1 MSETRPIR
9 VLVAKPGLDGHD
21 RGAKVIARALRDAG
35 MEVIYT
41 GIRQTPEILNLCATT
56 SRLIAWPRR
65 SRSTLQNIVE
75 RLLNGDR
82 RALARMVTL
91 IENESP
97 QARHYL
103 AELHR
108 CAGRAHI
115 IGVTGAPGAGKST
128 LATHIVRE
136 LRRRDRKIGV
146 VAVDPTSPFS
156 GGAILGDRIRMMELA
171 GDPNVFI
178 RSMASRGS
186 LGGLSAS
193 TRDVVRAMDAAG
205 YDPIIIETVG
215 TGQAEVEVM
224 RAAQT
229 VLVVTA
235 PGMGDEVQAIK
246 AGILEIADIFV
257 VSKADKPGAD
267 QTVAELAMLLSL
279 DPQRRLHDKSKPYWR
294 IPVLK
299 TSAIKDQGITQLVD
313 AMEKHR
319 EYLVESGM
327 LMHRAQRQ
335 VVSEVQ
341 ALVLHAVVN
350 ALKAHVGED
359 EWQQMVEDITTR
371 ERDPYSVAQE
381 LEERIGLKSG

>member
-1 MSETRPIR
+1 
-9 VLVAKPGLDGHD
+9 
-21 RGAKVIARALRDAG
+21 
-35 MEVIYT
+35 
-41 GIRQTPEILNLCATT
+41 
-56 SRLIAWPRR
+56 
-65 SRSTLQNIVE
+65 LQNIVE

-205 YDPIIIETVG
+205 YDQIIIETVG

-327 LMHRAQRQ
+327 LTQRAQRQ
-335 VVSEVQ
+335 VMSEVQ

-350 ALKAHVGED
+350 ALKANVGEE

-381 LEERIGLKSG
+381 LEERIGLKGG

>member
-1 MSETRPIR
+1 M
-9 VLVAKPGLDGHD
+9 
-21 RGAKVIARALRDAG
+21 
-35 MEVIYT
+35 
-41 GIRQTPEILNLCATT
+41 
-56 SRLIAWPRR
+56 
-65 SRSTLQNIVE
+65 QNIIE

-97 QARHYL
+97 VARRYL
-103 AELHR
+103 AELHQHT
-108 CAGRAHI
+108 GRGHI

-128 LATHIVRE
+128 LVTHLVRE

-146 VAVDPTSPFS
+146 VAVDPSSPFS
-156 GGAILGDRIRMMELA
+156 GGALLGDRIRMMELA
-171 GDPNVFI
+171 GDPRVFI

-229 VLVVTA
+229 VLVVCA

-257 VSKADKPGAD
+257 VSKADRPGSD
-267 QTVAELAMLLSL
+267 QTVAELAMMLSL
-279 DPQRRLHDKSKPYWR
+279 DPARRQHDKSRPYWK
-294 IPVLK
+294 IPVLR
-299 TSAIKDQGITQLVD
+299 TSALKDQGLIELAD
-313 AMEKHR
+313 AIQQHR
-319 EYLVESGM
+319 AYLDESGA
-327 LMHRAQRQ
+327 LAQRIQRQ
-335 VVSEVQ
+335 VRSEVET
-341 ALVLHAVVN
+341 LILHAVSN
-350 ALKAHVGED
+350 ALKQAVSAE
-359 EWQQMVEDITTR
+359 EWQRLVEDITAR
-371 ERDPYSVAQE
+371 ERDPYSVAGE
-381 LEERIGLKSG
+381 LELRIGLARE

>member
-1 MSETRPIR
+1 
-9 VLVAKPGLDGHD
+9 
-21 RGAKVIARALRDAG
+21 
-35 MEVIYT
+35 
-41 GIRQTPEILNLCATT
+41 
-56 SRLIAWPRR
+56 
-65 SRSTLQNIVE
+65 LQNLAE
-75 RLLNGDR
+75 RLLSGDR

-97 QARHYL
+97 QARRYL
-103 AELHR
+103 AELHQH
-108 CAGRAHI
+108 AGKAHI
-115 IGVTGAPGAGKST
+115 VGVTGAPGAGKST
-128 LATHIVRE
+128 LVTHIVRE
-136 LRRRDRKIGV
+136 LRRRDRKVGV
-146 VAVDPTSPFS
+146 VAVDPTSPFT

-171 GDPNVFI
+171 GDPHVFI

-205 YDPIIIETVG
+205 YNPIIIETVG

-229 VLVVTA
+229 VLVVSA

-279 DPQRRLHDKSKPYWR
+279 DPNRRLHDKSKPYWR

-313 AMEKHR
+313 AIEQHR

-327 LMHRAQRQ
+327 LAHRAQRQ
-335 VVSEVQ
+335 VRSEVE
-341 ALVLHAVVN
+341 ALVVHAVMN
-350 ALKAHVGED
+350 ALREELTED
-359 EWQQMVEDITTR
+359 EWQKLLEDITTR
-371 ERDPYSVAQE
+371 ERDPYSVAGE
-381 LEERIGLKSG
+381 LQERIGLRKS

>member
-1 MSETRPIR
+1 M
-9 VLVAKPGLDGHD
+9 
-21 RGAKVIARALRDAG
+21 
-35 MEVIYT
+35 
-41 GIRQTPEILNLCATT
+41 
-56 SRLIAWPRR
+56 
-65 SRSTLQNIVE
+65 QNIVE
-75 RLLNGDR
+75 RLLSGDR

-97 QARHYL
+97 QAHLFL
-103 AELHR
+103 AELHQH
-108 CAGRAHI
+108 AGRAHI

-128 LATHIVRE
+128 LVTRLVRE
-136 LRRRDRKIGV
+136 LRRRVRRVGV
-146 VAVDPTSPFS
+146 VAVDPTSPFT

-186 LGGLSAS
+186 LGGLSSS

-279 DPQRRLHDKSKPYWR
+279 DPNRRLHDKTKPYWR

-313 AMEKHR
+313 AIQQHR
-319 EYLVESGM
+319 QYLEESGM
-327 LMHRAQRQ
+327 LANRAQRQ
-335 VVSEVQ
+335 VRSEVES
-341 ALVLHAVVN
+341 LVLHAVLN
-350 ALKAHVGED
+350 ALRDELTED
-359 EWQQMVEDITTR
+359 EWQMVLEDITTR
-371 ERDPYSVAQE
+371 QRNPYNVANE
-381 LEERIGLKSG
+381 LQERIGLKRP

>member
-1 MSETRPIR
+1 
-9 VLVAKPGLDGHD
+9 
-21 RGAKVIARALRDAG
+21 
-35 MEVIYT
+35 
-41 GIRQTPEILNLCATT
+41 
-56 SRLIAWPRR
+56 
-65 SRSTLQNIVE
+65 
-75 RLLNGDR
+75 
-82 RALARMVTL
+82 MVTL

-97 QARHYL
+97 QARRYL
-103 AELHR
+103 AELHQS
-108 CAGRAHI
+108 AGRAHI

-128 LATHIVRE
+128 LVTRVVRE
-136 LRRRDRKIGV
+136 FRRHDRKIGV
-146 VAVDPTSPFS
+146 VAVDPSSPFT

-178 RSMASRGS
+178 RSMASRGN

-205 YDPIIIETVG
+205 YDPIIIETIG

-224 RAAQT
+224 RAAHT
-229 VLVVTA
+229 VLVVSA

-279 DPQRRLHDKSKPYWR
+279 DPHRRHHDKSKPYWR

-313 AMEKHR
+313 AIGQHYR
-319 EYLVESGM
+319 YLVESNM
-327 LMHRAQRQ
+327 LANRMRRQ
-335 VVSEVQ
+335 VRSEVES
-341 ALVLHAVVN
+341 LVLHAVLLTLRAKVTE
-350 ALKAHVGED
+350 A
-359 EWQQMVEDITTR
+359 EWQQLMEDITTR
-371 ERDPYSVAQE
+371 ERDPYSVAIE
-381 LEERIGLKSG
+381 LQKRIGLNHV

>member
-1 MSETRPIR
+1 
-9 VLVAKPGLDGHD
+9 
-21 RGAKVIARALRDAG
+21 
-35 MEVIYT
+35 
-41 GIRQTPEILNLCATT
+41 
-56 SRLIAWPRR
+56 
-65 SRSTLQNIVE
+65 LQNIVE
-75 RLLNGDR
+75 RLLSGDR

-97 QARHYL
+97 QAHLFL
-103 AELHR
+103 AELHQH
-108 CAGRAHI
+108 AGRAHI

-128 LATHIVRE
+128 LVTRLVRE
-136 LRRRDRKIGV
+136 LRRRERRVGV
-146 VAVDPTSPFS
+146 VAVDPTSPFT

-186 LGGLSAS
+186 LGGLSSS

-279 DPQRRLHDKSKPYWR
+279 DPNRRLHDKTKTYWR

-313 AMEKHR
+313 AIQQHR
-319 EYLVESGM
+319 QYLEESGM
-327 LMHRAQRQ
+327 LANRAQRQ
-335 VVSEVQ
+335 VRSEVES
-341 ALVLHAVVN
+341 LVLHAVLN
-350 ALKAHVGED
+350 ALRDELTED
-359 EWQQMVEDITTR
+359 EWQMVLEDITTR
-371 ERDPYSVAQE
+371 QRNPYNVANE
-381 LEERIGLKSG
+381 LQERIGLKRP

>member
-1 MSETRPIR
+1 M
-9 VLVAKPGLDGHD
+9 
-21 RGAKVIARALRDAG
+21 
-35 MEVIYT
+35 
-41 GIRQTPEILNLCATT
+41 
-56 SRLIAWPRR
+56 
-65 SRSTLQNIVE
+65 QNIVE

-97 QARHYL
+97 QARRYL
-103 AELHR
+103 AQLHQH
-108 CAGRAHI
+108 AGHAHI

-128 LATHIVRE
+128 LVTHLVRE
-136 LRRRDRKIGV
+136 LRNRDRKIGV

-171 GDPNVFI
+171 GDSNVFI

-193 TRDVVRAMDAAG
+193 TRDVVRAMDAAA

-229 VLVVTA
+229 VLVVSA

-279 DPQRRLHDKSKPYWR
+279 DPQRRQHDKSKPYWR

-299 TSAIKDQGITQLVD
+299 TSAMKNQGITQLVD
-313 AMEKHR
+313 AIEKHR
-319 EYLVESGM
+319 EYLLESGM
-327 LMHRAQRQ
+327 LTHRAQRQ
-335 VVSEVQ
+335 VLSEVQ

-350 ALKAHVGED
+350 ALKANVSEE

-371 ERDPYSVAQE
+371 ERDPYSVAKE
-381 LEERIGLKSG
+381 LEERIGLK

>member
-1 MSETRPIR
+1 M
-9 VLVAKPGLDGHD
+9 
-21 RGAKVIARALRDAG
+21 
-35 MEVIYT
+35 
-41 GIRQTPEILNLCATT
+41 
-56 SRLIAWPRR
+56 
-65 SRSTLQNIVE
+65 QNIAE
-75 RLLNGDR
+75 RLLSGDR

-91 IENESP
+91 IENEAP
-97 QARHYL
+97 QARRYL
-103 AELHR
+103 AELHQN
-108 CAGRAHI
+108 AANAHI

-128 LATHIVRE
+128 LVTRLVRE

-146 VAVDPTSPFS
+146 VAVDPSSPFT

-171 GDPNVFI
+171 GDPQVFI

-205 YDPIIIETVG
+205 YNPIIIETIG

-229 VLVVTA
+229 VLVVCA
-235 PGMGDEVQAIK
+235 PGMGDEIQAIK

-279 DPQRRLHDKSKPYWR
+279 DPIRRLHDKSKPYWR

-313 AMEKHR
+313 AIEQHNQ
-319 EYLVESGM
+319 YLVESNM
-327 LMHRAQRQ
+327 LVNRMQRQ
-335 VVSEVQ
+335 VRSEVES
-341 ALVLHAVVN
+341 LVLHTVIL
-350 ALKAHVGED
+350 ALRAKVTEA
-359 EWQQMVEDITTR
+359 EWQQLMEDITTR
-371 ERDPYSVAQE
+371 ERDPYSVAIE
-381 LEERIGLKSG
+381 LQKRIGLNHV

>member
-1 MSETRPIR
+1 
-9 VLVAKPGLDGHD
+9 
-21 RGAKVIARALRDAG
+21 
-35 MEVIYT
+35 
-41 GIRQTPEILNLCATT
+41 
-56 SRLIAWPRR
+56 
-65 SRSTLQNIVE
+65 
-75 RLLNGDR
+75 
-82 RALARMVTL
+82 MVTL

-97 QARHYL
+97 QARRYL
-103 AELHR
+103 AELHQH
-108 CAGRAHI
+108 AGKAHI
-115 IGVTGAPGAGKST
+115 VGVTGAPGAGKST
-128 LATHIVRE
+128 LVTHIVRE
-136 LRRRDRKIGV
+136 LRRRDRKVGV
-146 VAVDPTSPFS
+146 VAVDPTSPFT

-205 YDPIIIETVG
+205 YNPIIIETVG

-229 VLVVTA
+229 VLVVSA

-279 DPQRRLHDKSKPYWR
+279 DPNRRLHDKSKPYWR

-313 AMEKHR
+313 AIEQHR

-327 LMHRAQRQ
+327 LAHRAQRQ
-335 VVSEVQ
+335 VRSEVE
-341 ALVLHAVVN
+341 ALVVHAVMN
-350 ALKAHVGED
+350 ALREELTED
-359 EWQQMVEDITTR
+359 EWQKLLEDITTR
-371 ERDPYSVAQE
+371 ERDPYSVAGE
-381 LEERIGLKSG
+381 LQERIGLRKS

>member
-1 MSETRPIR
+1 M
-9 VLVAKPGLDGHD
+9 
-21 RGAKVIARALRDAG
+21 
-35 MEVIYT
+35 
-41 GIRQTPEILNLCATT
+41 
-56 SRLIAWPRR
+56 
-65 SRSTLQNIVE
+65 QNITE
-75 RLLNGDR
+75 RLLSGDR

-97 QARHYL
+97 QARRYL
-103 AELHR
+103 AKLHQS
-108 CAGRAHI
+108 AGRAHI

-128 LATHIVRE
+128 LVTHLVRE
-136 LRRRDRKIGV
+136 VRRRDRKIGV
-146 VAVDPTSPFS
+146 VAVDPSSPFS

-205 YDPIIIETVG
+205 YNPIIIETIG
-215 TGQAEVEVM
+215 AGQAEVEVM
-224 RAAQT
+224 RAAHT
-229 VLVVTA
+229 VLVVSA

-279 DPQRRLHDKSKPYWR
+279 DPLRRHHDKSKPYWR

-299 TSAIKDQGITQLVD
+299 TSAIKDQGITHLVD
-313 AMEKHR
+313 TIEQHYQ
-319 EYLVESGM
+319 YLVESSM
-327 LMHRAQRQ
+327 LANRMQRQ
-335 VVSEVQ
+335 VRSEVES
-341 ALVLHAVVN
+341 LVLHAVIL
-350 ALKAHVGED
+350 ALKARVTEA
-359 EWQQMVEDITTR
+359 EWQQLMEDITTR
-371 ERDPYSVAQE
+371 ERDPYSVAIE
-381 LEERIGLKSG
+381 LQKRIGLNNV

>member
-1 MSETRPIR
+1 M
-9 VLVAKPGLDGHD
+9 
-21 RGAKVIARALRDAG
+21 
-35 MEVIYT
+35 
-41 GIRQTPEILNLCATT
+41 QNLA
-56 SRLIAWPRR
+56 
-65 SRSTLQNIVE
+65 E
-75 RLLNGDR
+75 RLLSGDR

-97 QARHYL
+97 QARRYL
-103 AELHR
+103 AELHQH
-108 CAGRAHI
+108 AGNAHI
-115 IGVTGAPGAGKST
+115 VGVTGAPGAGKST
-128 LATHIVRE
+128 LVTHIVRE
-136 LRRRDRKIGV
+136 LRRRDRKVGV
-146 VAVDPTSPFS
+146 IAVDPTSPFT

-205 YDPIIIETVG
+205 YNPIIIETVG

-229 VLVVTA
+229 VLVVSA

-279 DPQRRLHDKSKPYWR
+279 DPNRRLHDKSKPYWR

-313 AMEKHR
+313 AIEQHR

-327 LMHRAQRQ
+327 LAHRAQRQ
-335 VVSEVQ
+335 VRSEVE
-341 ALVLHAVVN
+341 ALVVHAVMN
-350 ALKAHVGED
+350 ALREELPED
-359 EWQQMVEDITTR
+359 EWQKLLEDITTR
-371 ERDPYSVAQE
+371 ERDPYSVAGE
-381 LEERIGLKSG
+381 LQERIGLRKS

>member
-1 MSETRPIR
+1 M
-9 VLVAKPGLDGHD
+9 
-21 RGAKVIARALRDAG
+21 
-35 MEVIYT
+35 
-41 GIRQTPEILNLCATT
+41 QNL
-56 SRLIAWPRR
+56 
-65 SRSTLQNIVE
+65 VE
-75 RLLNGDR
+75 RLLAGDR

-91 IENESP
+91 IENDMP
-97 QARHYL
+97 VARRYL
-103 AELHR
+103 AELHLR
-108 CAGRAHI
+108 AGKAQI
-115 IGVTGAPGAGKST
+115 VGVTGAPGAGKST
-128 LATHIVRE
+128 LVTHLVRE
-136 LRRRDRKIGV
+136 LRRRERKVGV
-146 VAVDPTSPFS
+146 VAVDPSSPFS

-186 LGGLSAS
+186 VGGLSAS

-279 DPQRRLHDKSKPYWR
+279 DPTRRQHDKTKPYWR

-299 TSAIKDQGITQLVD
+299 TAAIKNQGITQLVD
-313 AMEKHR
+313 AMQEHR
-319 EYLVESGM
+319 TYLAESGM
-327 LMHRAQRQ
+327 LAQRAQRQ
-335 VVSEVQ
+335 VRSEVQ
-341 ALVLHAVVN
+341 ALLAHALMN
-350 ALKAHVGED
+350 ALQQSVSED
-359 EWQQMVEDITTR
+359 EWRKFIEDITTR
-371 ERDPYSVAQE
+371 ERDPYSVASE
-381 LEERIGLKSG
+381 LQERIGLKM